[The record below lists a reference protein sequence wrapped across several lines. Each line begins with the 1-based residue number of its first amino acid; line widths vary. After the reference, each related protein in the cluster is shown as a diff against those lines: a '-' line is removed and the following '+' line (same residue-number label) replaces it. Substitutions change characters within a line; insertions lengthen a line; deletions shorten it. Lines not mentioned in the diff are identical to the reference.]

1 VSLTAPA
8 SSVPRASS
16 RVFFPEGPL
25 DLTVI
30 CGRMSCC
37 VFGSSLLISSPSQA
51 SPAFLLACSCL
62 CLARLLSAGSGSR
75 WIYIERG
82 PVAGVE
88 VAVERGWFIDLS
100 EEGVLGEEPP
110 ELGIEVAGLC
120 VVEAGLGVEDVAGE
134 GEAVGG
140 LGELSGES
148 EVAPGVLG
156 PDSETQTATS
166 HQTFHR
172 SRRRRLQG
180 RRVPSSFQGAP
191 AHGGATDGRI
201 LLPAPVGWGPFYFG
215 SLRNSIG

>member
-1 VSLTAPA
+1 MSLTAPA

-88 VAVERGWFIDLS
+88 VPMERRWLVELALD
-100 EEGVLGEEPP
+100 EPP
-110 ELGIEVAGLC
+110 GPSRPHPHTHAG
-120 VVEAGLGVEDVAGE
+120 V
-134 GEAVGG
+134 
-140 LGELSGES
+140 SGA
-148 EVAPGVLG
+148 APG
-156 PDSETQTATS
+156 
-166 HQTFHR
+166 
-172 SRRRRLQG
+172 
-180 RRVPSSFQGAP
+180 
-191 AHGGATDGRI
+191 
-201 LLPAPVGWGPFYFG
+201 PAPQEMWIVKEPPPQAGIDEGI
-215 SLRNSIG
+215 LA